1 MGKAG
6 NGGTLGKFRRAVYR
20 ARHNIGA
27 AFFVTGI
34 FVIAQEIVSR
44 MPESLVWRMSFAFLM
59 VVFGLYLL
67 GLRRELRVIS
77 DAADTVV
84 ETAASVGKTT
94 KKAEKAIGKIAEP
107 PKEKKK

>member
-6 NGGTLGKFRRAVYR
+6 NGGTLGKFRRAVYK
-20 ARHNIGA
+20 ARYNIGA
-27 AFFVTGI
+27 AFFVTGV

-67 GLRRELRVIS
+67 GLRRELHVIGE
-77 DAADTVV
+77 AADTVV
-84 ETAASVGKTT
+84 EAASEVGKTA
-94 KKAEKAIGKIAEP
+94 KKAGKKIKKIGKD
-107 PKEKKK
+107 